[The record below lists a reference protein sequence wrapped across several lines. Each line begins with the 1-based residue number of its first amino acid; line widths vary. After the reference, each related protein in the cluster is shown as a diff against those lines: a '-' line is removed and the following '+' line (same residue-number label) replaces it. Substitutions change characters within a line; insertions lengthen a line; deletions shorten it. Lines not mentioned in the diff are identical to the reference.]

1 MGELMGQPVGRTSFV
16 EVIDVLALCRKRRV
30 GVHFGGPSCMMPRCS
45 ASDIGPTAIRKD
57 G

>member
-1 MGELMGQPVGRTSFV
+1 MGELMGQPVGHTSFV